1 MERGMGKG
9 EKECRGRK
17 EKACV
22 TPIMEKVQETH
33 DAITNHAGAIGATH
47 SKLARC
53 VSMHYACNPVSFNQI
68 GKFLD
73 HSIKVFRN
81 KRHYNMGT
89 LSGEII
95 VSVNLANS
103 VPQPDTTSTLKS
115 KRSFDDSHE
124 RAKQAVDQARKILK
138 RGSASVPV
146 DEEHLTYAQGVIER
160 MFRDLRGSN
169 GELVLESLGLSIA
182 PSSVMRANTSNFNSQ
197 PNSSPPMSPTNFSTR
212 PQFILACRLSGGI
225 AVPLY
230 MLKSILSTRD
240 GTLFDGLVTTKVD
253 SLGPEYR
260 LPLSQLGSCAAS
272 KGQQSFLLFAAIPK
286 PPDTNRGNGVE
297 NVEGEERPSKI
308 RRV

>member
-1 MERGMGKG
+1 MGK
-9 EKECRGRK
+9 KVRK
-17 EKACV
+17 GDCV
-22 TPIMEKVQETH
+22 TFIMEKVQETH
-33 DAITNHAGAIGATH
+33 DAITEHAGVIGASR

-53 VSMHYACNPVSFNQI
+53 VSMHFACNPVSFHQI

-73 HSIKVFRN
+73 QSIKVFRN

-103 VPQPDTTSTLKS
+103 VSQPDTTSTLKS

-138 RGSASVPV
+138 RGAYGSASVPV

-169 GELVLESLGLSIA
+169 GELVLESLGLSIT
-182 PSSVMRANTSNFNSQ
+182 PSSVMRTNTSNFNPQ

-212 PQFILACRLSGGI
+212 PQFILACRLSGGV